1 MENGTRSLATL
12 VRHRARPGSTAV
24 GREHLRR
31 FATIR
36 AGTTISAI
44 TAVSK
49 ACDARSNFPLLRA
62 LKPELRQSLRQ
73 AAARSRAIFCHNGT
87 APGMALDALSEV
99 T

>member
-31 FATIR
+31 FAPSTEAR
-36 AGTTISAI
+36 AAPKPPPSCRE
-44 TAVSK
+44 VE
-49 ACDARSNFPLLRA
+49 SNLLSQRN
-62 LKPELRQSLRQ
+62 E
-73 AAARSRAIFCHNGT
+73 H
-87 APGMALDALSEV
+87 PGWHLMPWSEV